1 MAYFQEL
8 PNILYPSLLPSR
20 NKVESRVIVKN
31 LFKRS
36 KLRTDLDQAI
46 TAFNYYYIKDGM
58 RPDKVAQELYDNPEL
73 DWVVLTSSNITNIRN
88 EWPLNHNDLQEYMLE
103 KYGSEENVAKVH
115 HYETRKIVDEYDRVV
130 IPAGLEVDKDFSF
143 QYLNFSKQVVKVI
156 PSQVVAE
163 ITNYQYEVR
172 LNDEKRR
179 IKVLKSEYLSAFISE
194 HREIMAYDKSSDYIS
209 KGLKGT
215 YNPRI
220 SGVYKNPPCGGLCV
234 LRIN

>member
-1 MAYFQEL
+1 MAYFEEL
-8 PNILYPSLLPSR
+8 PNISYPSLLRGR
-20 NKVESRVIVKN
+20 NKIEDRVVVKN
-31 LFKRS
+31 IFKIS
-36 KLRTDLDQAI
+36 KLRTDVNQAI
-46 TAFNYYYIKDGM
+46 TAFNYYNIKDGM
-58 RPDKVAQELYDNPEL
+58 RPDMVAQELYDNPEL

-179 IKVLKSEYLSAFISE
+179 IRVLKSEYLSAFISE
-194 HREIMAYDKSSDYIS
+194 HREIMTYDKSSDYIS

-220 SGVYKNPPCGGLCV
+220 LGV
-234 LRIN
+234 